1 MKVTFKTSTKLIT
14 FNDNNNNNNHHHHHH
29 HHHNDNNNNLQSAI
43 SISVLP
49 RRWKRWG
56 GTRKH
61 NSKVMDG
68 APQANF

>member
-1 MKVTFKTSTKLIT
+1 MKVTFKKSTKLIT
-14 FNDNNNNNNHHHHHH
+14 FNDNNNHHH
-29 HHHNDNNNNLQSAI
+29 HHHNDNNNNLQSAV

>member
-14 FNDNNNNNNHHHHHH
+14 FNDNNNHHH
-29 HHHNDNNNNLQSAI
+29 HHHNDNNNNLQSAV

-56 GTRKH
+56 GTRK
-61 NSKVMDG
+61 KK
-68 APQANF
+68 A

>member
-14 FNDNNNNNNHHHHHH
+14 FNDNNNHHHHHY
-29 HHHNDNNNNLQSAI
+29 NDNNNNLQSAV

-56 GTRKH
+56 GTRTH

>member
-14 FNDNNNNNNHHHHHH
+14 FNDNNNHHHHHY
-29 HHHNDNNNNLQSAI
+29 NDNNNNLQSAV

>member
-14 FNDNNNNNNHHHHHH
+14 FNDNNNNNNNN
-29 HHHNDNNNNLQSAI
+29 HHNDNNNNLQSAV

>member
-14 FNDNNNNNNHHHHHH
+14 FNDNNNNHH
-29 HHHNDNNNNLQSAI
+29 HHHNDNNNNLQSAV

-61 NSKVMDG
+61 NSKVLDG

>member
-1 MKVTFKTSTKLIT
+1 MKVTFKKSTKLIT
-14 FNDNNNNNNHHHHHH
+14 FNDNNNHHH
-29 HHHNDNNNNLQSAI
+29 HHHNDNNNNLQSAV

-49 RRWKRWG
+49 QRWKRWG

>member
-14 FNDNNNNNNHHHHHH
+14 FNDNNNNNNN
-29 HHHNDNNNNLQSAI
+29 HNDNNNNLQSAV

-56 GTRKH
+56 GTRTH

-68 APQANF
+68 APQTNF

>member
-14 FNDNNNNNNHHHHHH
+14 FNDNNNHH
-29 HHHNDNNNNLQSAI
+29 HHHNDNNNNLQSAV

>member
-14 FNDNNNNNNHHHHHH
+14 FNDNNNHHHHHS
-29 HHHNDNNNNLQSAI
+29 DNNNNLQSAV

-68 APQANF
+68 APQTNF